1 LQKHSF
7 KLNFFISYS
16 PGSGGNFI
24 DNIFRYYNEQPY
36 HFRIDETTGSVD
48 KSRKGATTSLHVNAD
63 QILLFRLQNPTATLV
78 GIKLTADNVDHVAR
92 MHYFKF
98 TERYKIWVTNKKNVS
113 AQWPEYADQLL
124 DPDPMTRQLSW
135 IQVNRVGSQDW
146 IRTFDDS
153 KFDIVL
159 PFDTMLGRGPVDLN
173 TTVAN
178 IFEKTPDPAV
188 ESYIANWQNLAS
200 KYVVH

>member
-1 LQKHSF
+1 
-7 KLNFFISYS
+7 
-16 PGSGGNFI
+16 
-24 DNIFRYYNEQPY
+24 
-36 HFRIDETTGSVD
+36 
-48 KSRKGATTSLHVNAD
+48 
-63 QILLFRLQNPTATLV
+63 LV
-78 GIKLTADNVDHVAR
+78 GIKLTEDNVDHVAQ

-98 TERYKIWVTNKKNVS
+98 TERYKIWVTDKKNVS
-113 AQWPEYADQLL
+113 AQWPESADQLL
-124 DPDPMTRQLSW
+124 DSDPMTRQLSW
-135 IQVNRVGSQDW
+135 VQVNRIGSQDW

-159 PFDTMLGRGPVDLN
+159 PFDIMLGRGPVDLN

-200 KYVVH
+200 KYVVL